1 MSVNLT
7 RRVAA
12 LEASLAPDGKVIPI
26 WGMRPD
32 GEPMTDRE
40 IEDEISALR
49 KAGAPSNAE
58 FVPILWQIV

>member
-1 MSVNLT
+1 
-7 RRVAA
+7 
-12 LEASLAPDGKVIPI
+12 
-26 WGMRPD
+26 MRPD